1 MNEKIIPNEICH
13 CSDKKPKL
21 LQIKMNNRCNGNC
34 WFCIDKKNYS
44 PKVIDVDKMI
54 ESVISETEYQV
65 IDVTGGE
72 PFLDFGSL
80 IELLKGIRPYKKEI
94 ILNTNG
100 SLLTEEKVTQLNG
113 LIDEL
118 RIALHHYD
126 EQKNSEIIKTKISF
140 KEIKESLKKKKF
152 KATFNMV
159 ITKAIE
165 DEKEIFVEKLADF
178 CHDMNVDA
186 VRMSEVKYVGEN
198 HGHEEYDK
206 NHVRAYE
213 FFEKLGVIEKK
224 TSEELIKTGCID
236 IFNYKG
242 IEFHLKRLCGYKI
255 KSNVQTFKVVYS
267 SGEKAD
273 DWVYD
278 GIAIKKHP

>member
-1 MNEKIIPNEICH
+1 LNAYEK
-13 CSDKKPKL
+13 
-21 LQIKMNNRCNGNC
+21 
-34 WFCIDKKNYS
+34 
-44 PKVIDVDKMI
+44 
-54 ESVISETEYQV
+54 EYQV
-65 IDVTGGE
+65 IDITGGE
-72 PFLDFGSL
+72 PFLDFELL
-80 IELLKGIRPYKKEI
+80 IKLLKGIRPYKKEI

-100 SLLTEEKVTQLNG
+100 SLLTKQKVIQLNG

-118 RIALHHYD
+118 RIDLHHYD
-126 EQKNSEIIKTKISF
+126 EQKNSEIIKTKINF
-140 KEIKESLKKKKF
+140 ENIKESLKIKKF
-152 KATFNMV
+152 KTTFNMV

-165 DEKEIFVEKLADF
+165 DEKEIFVEKLTAF

-198 HGHEEYDK
+198 HGYEEYAKD
-206 NHVRAYE
+206 HVKAFG
-213 FFEKLGVIEKK
+213 FFENLGVIEKK

-267 SGEKAD
+267 NGEKAD
-273 DWVYD
+273 DWIYE
-278 GIAIKKHP
+278 GIAIKNTKK